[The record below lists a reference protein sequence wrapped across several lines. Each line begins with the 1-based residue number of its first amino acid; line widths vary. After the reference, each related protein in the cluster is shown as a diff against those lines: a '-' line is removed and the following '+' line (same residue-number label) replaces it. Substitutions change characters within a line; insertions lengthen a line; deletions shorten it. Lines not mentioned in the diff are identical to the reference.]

1 MKDFPIFGAKI
12 QIPRL
17 IIKGSNLLS
26 QFDKVSQLLK
36 KDEIWSASFSF
47 SPDLSASLLAESTM
61 QRPKEVAKDAFS
73 F

>member
-36 KDEIWSASFSF
+36 K
-47 SPDLSASLLAESTM
+47 
-61 QRPKEVAKDAFS
+61 R
-73 F
+73 